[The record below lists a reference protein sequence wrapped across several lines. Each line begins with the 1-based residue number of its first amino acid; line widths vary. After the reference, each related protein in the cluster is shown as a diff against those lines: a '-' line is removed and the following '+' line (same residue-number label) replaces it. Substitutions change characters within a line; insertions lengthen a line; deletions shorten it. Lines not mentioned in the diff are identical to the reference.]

1 MSHEF
6 PYRGLKVLDLGQ
18 GVASPYCG
26 MLLALYG
33 ADVVKVEPPEGDW
46 ARNLGGKYDGG
57 RQSAMSLTFNRGK
70 RSLTLDLKNPAAR
83 AVLRRMAEQA
93 DVLIEGFR
101 PGVADRLGVGYE
113 SLKAANP
120 RLIMVSIS
128 GFGQTGPYSQ
138 RPVTDAAAQAFSGFV
153 NANRGPDNVP
163 HRAPIL
169 ICDVSTG
176 MYAYQAVATALYA
189 RRDVGVG
196 RWIDVSLMASAAAF
210 MGHRSPEAFL
220 ESGTP
225 APLNVPAGS
234 YQTKDGWVVVALVTE
249 PQFVRWCAAMA
260 RPDLPTDPRF
270 NSFAQR
276 AANEDALLAII
287 RAVMAGET
295 TATWIERL
303 RAADVIC
310 DPVTSYQ
317 DWFADP
323 HVQATG
329 AASLLDQPGLGPL
342 KIPRT
347 PGILPATDA
356 ALAPAPR
363 NGEHSAAILAEAGC
377 SEAEIAALLG
387 DVA

>member
-70 RSLTLDLKNPAAR
+70 RGLTLDLKTDAGRAA
-83 AVLRRMAEQA
+83 LRKLAEQA

-101 PGVADRLGVGYE
+101 PGVAARLGVGYE
-113 SLKAANP
+113 SLKDVNP
-120 RLIMVSIS
+120 KLIMVSIS

-153 NANRGPDNVP
+153 NANRGPDDVP

-169 ICDVSTG
+169 ICDVATG
-176 MYAYQAVATALYA
+176 MYAYQSVATALYA
-189 RRDVGVG
+189 RRDTGAG

-210 MGHRSPEAFL
+210 IGHRSPEAWL
-220 ESGTP
+220 EGGS
-225 APLNVPAGS
+225 APSLNVPAGS
-234 YQTKDGWVVVALVTE
+234 YQTKDGWVVVAIVNE
-249 PQFVRWCAAMA
+249 PQFVRWCGALN
-260 RPDLPTDPRF
+260 RPDLPAEPRF
-270 NSFAQR
+270 ANFPQR
-276 AANEDALLAII
+276 AAHEAELVAII
-287 RAVMAGET
+287 RDIMAGESS
-295 TATWIERL
+295 ATWLERL

-317 DWFADP
+317 DWYADP
-323 HVQATG
+323 HVLAVGG
-329 AASLLDQPGLGPL
+329 ASVLNQPGLGEL
-342 KIPRT
+342 RMPRT
-347 PGILPATDA
+347 PGALPATEA

-363 NGEHSAAILAEAGC
+363 NGQHSAEVLAEYAISTNG
-377 SEAEIAALLG
+377 LLP
-387 DVA
+387 

>member
-70 RSLTLDLKNPAAR
+70 RGLTLDLKTDAGRAA
-83 AVLRRMAEQA
+83 LRKLAEQA

-101 PGVADRLGVGYE
+101 PGVAARLGVGYE
-113 SLKAANP
+113 SLKDVNP
-120 RLIMVSIS
+120 KLIMVSIS

-153 NANRGPDNVP
+153 NANRGPDDVP

-169 ICDVSTG
+169 ICDVATG
-176 MYAYQAVATALYA
+176 MYAYQSVATALYA
-189 RRDVGVG
+189 RRDTGVG

-210 MGHRSPEAFL
+210 IGHRSPEAWL
-220 ESGTP
+220 EQGSAP
-225 APLNVPAGS
+225 ALNVPAGS
-234 YQTKDGWVVVALVTE
+234 YQTKDGWVVVAIVNE
-249 PQFVRWCAAMA
+249 PQFVRWCGALN
-260 RPDLPTDPRF
+260 RPDLPGEARF
-270 NSFAQR
+270 ANFPQR
-276 AANEDALLAII
+276 AAHEAELVAII
-287 RAVMAGET
+287 RDIMAGET
-295 TATWIERL
+295 SATWLERL

-310 DPVTSYQ
+310 DPVTTYQ
-317 DWFADP
+317 DWYADP
-323 HVQATG
+323 HVLAVGG
-329 AASLLDQPGLGPL
+329 ASVLNQPGLGEL
-342 KIPRT
+342 RMPRT
-347 PGILPATDA
+347 PGALPSTEA
-356 ALAPAPR
+356 ALTPAPR
-363 NGEHSAAILAEAGC
+363 NGQHSAEVLAEYGIPTTGLV
-377 SEAEIAALLG
+377 S
-387 DVA
+387 

>member
-6 PYRGLKVLDLGQ
+6 PFRGLKVLDLGQ

-33 ADVVKVEPPEGDW
+33 ADVVKIEPPEGDW

-70 RSLTLDLKNPAAR
+70 RSVTLDLKQPAAR

-101 PGVADRLGVGYE
+101 PGVAARLGVGYD
-113 SLKAANP
+113 SLKAVNP
-120 RLIMVSIS
+120 KLIMVSIS

-138 RPVTDAAAQAFSGFV
+138 RPVTDTAAQAFSGFV

-176 MYAYQAVATALYA
+176 MYAYQSVATALYA

-196 RWIDVSLMASAAAF
+196 RWIDISLMASTAAF
-210 MGHRSPEAFL
+210 MGHRSPEAML
-220 ESGTP
+220 ETG
-225 APLNVPAGS
+225 PLVSPNVPAGG
-234 YQTKDGWVVVALVTE
+234 YQTADGWVAVALVTE
-249 PQFVRWCAAMA
+249 AQFIRWCDTMR

-270 NSFAQR
+270 NSFAAR
-276 AANEDALLAII
+276 AANEAAFLAII
-287 RAVMAGET
+287 VAIMLTET
-295 TATWIERL
+295 NATWIDRL

-310 DPVTSYQ
+310 DPVTSLR
-317 DWFADP
+317 DWYADP
-323 HVQATG
+323 HVLATG
-329 AASLLDQPGLGPL
+329 AASVLDQPGLGAFHV
-342 KIPRT
+342 PRT
-347 PGILPATDA
+347 PGAMAETEA
-356 ALAPAPR
+356 ALSPAPR
-363 NGEHSAAILAEAGC
+363 NGQHNSAILSDADL
-377 SEAEIAALLG
+377 AALLG
-387 DVA
+387 DAA